1 MGVTIRLVNRLT
13 IACVVLTSV
22 ILAGCN
28 RAAQE
33 VPPNVLAT
41 QVAATLT
48 AAPTLPSSITPPPSP
63 TTLPSATQAVPPTET
78 PTETPTPGGSPSS
91 TPPPLAPDDPRTGLN
106 LAAPE
111 YMDDFSVA
119 YKWVGPE
126 DSGSATNLMESEH
139 LTATDHKADGYIWW
153 STTDQ
158 QSGDSYSEVS
168 AAVGACSGKDA
179 VGFSVRVNGS
189 NFDQGYALDFSCD
202 GSFRLRKFI
211 SDAAPMILTDW
222 TESPE
227 IVKGPN
233 ASNRIGLLAK
243 GSKLYVFANSK
254 LIGQVEDTSYVSGT
268 YGLYASAVN
277 TTPLTVTF
285 DDFAIW
291 YP

>member
-1 MGVTIRLVNRLT
+1 MKRLT

-78 PTETPTPGGSPSS
+78 PTETPTPGGSPSP

-111 YMDDFSVA
+111 YTDNFSVA

-126 DSGSATNLMESEH
+126 DSNSATNQMGSER

-158 QSGDSYSEVS
+158 QAGDSYAEVS
-168 AAVGACSGKDA
+168 ATIGACSGKDA
-179 VGFSVRVNGS
+179 AGFSVRVNGA
-189 NFDQGYALDFSCD
+189 NFDQAYALDFSCD
-202 GSFRLRKFI
+202 GSFRIRKFI
-211 SDAAPMILTDW
+211 TEVAPGVLTEW
-222 TESPE
+222 TTSPE
-227 IVKGPN
+227 ITKGPN
-233 ASNRIGLLAK
+233 VTNRMGLLAK
-243 GSKLYVFANSK
+243 GSKLYVFANGK
-254 LIGQVEDTSYVSGT
+254 LIGQVEDTSYASGT
-268 YGLYASAVN
+268 FGLYASAVD
-277 TTPLTVTF
+277 TAPLTVTF
-285 DDFAIW
+285 DDFAVW

>member
-1 MGVTIRLVNRLT
+1 MKRLT

-78 PTETPTPGGSPSS
+78 PTETPTPGGSPSP
-91 TPPPLAPDDPRTGLN
+91 TPPLLAPDDPRTGLN
-106 LAAPE
+106 LAAPNLT
-111 YMDDFSVA
+111 DDFSQRF
-119 YKWVGPE
+119 KWYEFSDSASASNLVGDGHLKAVDNLA
-126 DSGSATNLMESEH
+126 DS
-139 LTATDHKADGYIWW
+139 YIWW
-153 STTDQ
+153 STTDSQ
-158 QSGDSYSEVS
+158 AEDVYAEIS
-168 AAVGACSGKDA
+168 ATIGACSGRDSAGMA
-179 VGFSVRVNGS
+179 VHVNGS
-189 NFDQGYALDFSCD
+189 NFDQGYAIDFACD
-202 GSFRLRKFI
+202 GSFRLRKFVTE
-211 SDAAPMILTDW
+211 AAPVTLIDW
-222 TESPE
+222 TESAE

-243 GSKLYVFANSK
+243 ASKLYVFANSK
-254 LIGQVEDTSYVSGT
+254 LVGQVEDASYASGT
-268 YGLYASAVN
+268 FGLYASGVN
-277 TTPLTVTF
+277 TAPLTVTF
-285 DDFAIW
+285 DDFAVW